1 MNSSAPTN
9 YRRALSAAAAF
20 AALFVIPL
28 TNFGQNRTTV
38 RVSPNNVVESERVDL
53 GSIAEIAGLADSK
66 RLSAI
71 SLGYA
76 PNIGAARQITC
87 GQIALAIRAAGFN
100 ESDLKIDCPGPAVIR
115 RNGQPVSE
123 DLIRTAIES
132 SVSEVLP
139 KEQVDARFLRL
150 DIPPGLQAPVGKLD
164 IGINWSGIR
173 NIFTPFSLPIEI
185 RVDGKLFRTIA
196 VAAEIEAT
204 AKVLIAARDL
214 AANTEVS
221 ENDVRPERVRL
232 DRPLSGYVRTQI
244 EIVGTMITRETRAGT
259 PFTTDMVAK
268 VAVVKAGD
276 PVRIEGYSGR
286 MKLVIIGEAKAAGRI
301 GDRIAVR
308 NIQSGAILQAVVAG
322 KGVVTIGL

>member
-1 MNSSAPTN
+1 MNRSAPTI
-9 YRRALSAAAAF
+9 YRRAITAAAVF
-20 AALFVIPL
+20 AALSVLPL
-28 TNFGQNRTTV
+28 AHFGQDRPIV
-38 RVSPNNVVESERVDL
+38 RVSPSSVVESERIDL
-53 GSIAEIAGLADSK
+53 GSIAEFEGLADSK

-76 PNIGAARQITC
+76 PNIGSARQISC
-87 GQIALAIRAAGFN
+87 GQITLAIRAAGFN

-123 DLIRTAIES
+123 DLIRASIER
-132 SVSEVLP
+132 SVSDVLP
-139 KEQVDARFLRL
+139 KEQANAKFVRL
-150 DIPPGLQAPVGKLD
+150 DIPAGLQAPVGKLD

-185 RVDGKLFRTIA
+185 RVDGKPFRTLA
-196 VAAEIEAT
+196 VGAEIEAT
-204 AKVLIAARDL
+204 AEVLVAARDL
-214 AANTEVS
+214 AANTSVS
-221 ENDVRPERVRL
+221 EADVRAARVRL
-232 DRPLSGYVRTQI
+232 DRPLSGYIRTQN
-244 EIVGTMITRETRAGT
+244 EIVGTMVTRETRAGT

-268 VAVVKAGD
+268 VAVIKAGD
-276 PVRIEGYSGR
+276 PVRIEGHSGR